1 MSFYKSAQIGGVSD
15 FMGSFYAQGAVGGP
29 GAITRA
35 TVSNINNAPM
45 FQSLS
50 DSAVIPTLPSTGIV
64 PSEGYLAAAQIGGGS
79 DFMHSFYSRGVSGGP
94 GAITRATLDNIN
106 NAPMFNPLQ
115 ETAVIP
121 TLPSTGI
128 VPSEAYLATATPA
141 TSTSTSTT
149 ATNMTGGG
157 FRSSF
162 AFGFTRGYNRQ
173 SSQPSDDKLRETC
186 NRAGL
191 SCRDMFGRYLS
202 RSKIIQLLKSKN
214 IRV

>member
-1 MSFYKSAQIGGVSD
+1 MNLYKSAQIGGVSD

-64 PSEGYLAAAQIGGGS
+64 PSEAYLAANSQLGGGS

-128 VPSEAYLATATPA
+128 VPSEAYLATTAGP
-141 TSTSTSTT
+141 STSTD
-149 ATNMTGGG
+149 NMTGGRFRRG
-157 FRSSF
+157 FSSGYRSRS
-162 AFGFTRGYNRQ
+162 YY
-173 SSQPSDDKLRETC
+173 SSQPSDDKLREAC

-191 SCRDMFGRYLS
+191 SCRDRFGRYLP
-202 RSKIIQLLKSKN
+202 RSQIIQLLKSKN